1 MGLEST
7 QPNPCFEMKKMKVI
21 DFEVISFSSG
31 YVHFS
36 CIDSS
41 GNLYACG
48 YNHLIGRTF
57 DVNNKLTKLMEGTKF
72 VSCYC
77 GGDFTTAIDQDGNLY
92 GIGFNRTGELG
103 KIGEIK
109 EAEKLDT
116 SHCGKQ
122 L

>member
-1 MGLEST
+1 
-7 QPNPCFEMKKMKVI
+7 
-21 DFEVISFSSG
+21 
-31 YVHFS
+31 
-36 CIDSS
+36 
-41 GNLYACG
+41 
-48 YNHLIGRTF
+48 
-57 DVNNKLTKLMEGTKF
+57 MEGIKF